1 MPHHAADRQLH
12 GHPPT
17 HAIYGAPMSAPYV
30 APIDNTSIIPPIANR
45 LIRLDQVSDI
55 VGLGKTLIYRLIS
68 EGRFPRPLK
77 LGLNASRWSEI
88 EVQAWIAEQVAARST
103 VQ

>member
-1 MPHHAADRQLH
+1 
-12 GHPPT
+12 
-17 HAIYGAPMSAPYV
+17 MSVPYV
-30 APIDNTSIIPPIANR
+30 APIENGSTISPVANR
-45 LIRLDQVSDI
+45 LIRLDQVSEI

-88 EVQAWIAEQVAARST
+88 EVQSWIAEQVAARPT
-103 VQ
+103 IQ